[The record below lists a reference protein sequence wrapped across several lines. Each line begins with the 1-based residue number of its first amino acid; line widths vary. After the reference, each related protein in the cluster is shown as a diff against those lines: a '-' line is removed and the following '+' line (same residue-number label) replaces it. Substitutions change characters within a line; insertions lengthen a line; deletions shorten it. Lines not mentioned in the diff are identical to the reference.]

1 MSSGRRPRRSD
12 EGFTLLE
19 ILVAFTVAAL
29 LLGAGMQAL
38 SVNIGGVAQSRAETE
53 AVLLANS
60 AMEQVGIAVPLVE
73 TDRTEKM
80 GGGFVGRLRITRAD
94 VEFKGEGPSLVVPYA
109 VEVTVGWT
117 MRGRERTFTLNSLR
131 LAPLRQ

>member
-1 MSSGRRPRRSD
+1 
-12 EGFTLLE
+12 
-19 ILVAFTVAAL
+19 
-29 LLGAGMQAL
+29 
-38 SVNIGGVAQSRAETE
+38 
-53 AVLLANS
+53 
-60 AMEQVGIAVPLVE
+60 
-73 TDRTEKM
+73 M